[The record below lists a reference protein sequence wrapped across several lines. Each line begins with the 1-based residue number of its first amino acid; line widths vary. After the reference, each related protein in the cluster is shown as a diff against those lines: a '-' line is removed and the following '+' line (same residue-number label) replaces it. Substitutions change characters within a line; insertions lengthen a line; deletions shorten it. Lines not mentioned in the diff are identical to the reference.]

1 MTDGI
6 LQRDRAEKGR
16 LRGLELEFRAG
27 HLRYTFFRY
36 SRDYATTSENIVV
49 IKNTLS
55 GSFARGK
62 ILY

>member
-6 LQRDRAEKGR
+6 LERDRAEKGR
-16 LRGLELEFRAG
+16 LRGLELEDRAG
-27 HLRYTFFRY
+27 HLQDTFFRY
-36 SRDYATTSENIVV
+36 SRDDATTNENIVV